1 MKVVE
6 KVDGASTNIYNKSVR
21 ALFNKCNKCNLVNKV
36 KIKMKKKQRLTGFV
50 EYTGLLIG
58 LIAVWQLA
66 SDKGL
71 INPIILPSPLSIVQC
86 FIALMKDGSLIENL
100 AISSKR
106 VLTGYAISAILAV
119 FLGICIGLSPRFKR
133 MTDLIIQILKPIPP
147 ISWIPLVILW
157 FGIGESSK
165 VFLIFIG
172 GFFTILV
179 NVVDGIRRIDVKLVE
194 LANAM
199 VIPRMKYILLVV
211 IPYAAPNIFTGLRI
225 GLGQSWMCVVAAELV
240 AAASGLGYMIM
251 FARQFGQTDVVI
263 VGMLMI
269 GIIGK
274 VMDSILMAVEKS
286 VIRWK

>member
-1 MKVVE
+1 MERKNNKALNGVEYFGLLVVLIAIWQ
-6 KVDGASTNIYNKSVR
+6 GASSAGI
-21 ALFNKCNKCNLVNKV
+21 L
-36 KIKMKKKQRLTGFV
+36 
-50 EYTGLLIG
+50 
-58 LIAVWQLA
+58 
-66 SDKGL
+66 
-71 INPIILPSPLSIVQC
+71 NPVTLPSPATILETFV
-86 FIALMKDGSLIENL
+86 ALVKKGTLQRNL
-100 AISSKR
+100 LISSQR
-106 VLTGYAISAILAV
+106 VLTGYVISAVSAV
-119 FLGICIGLSPRFKR
+119 VLGILIGLSSHFKR

-157 FGIGESSK
+157 FGIGEESK

-194 LANAM
+194 LSDAM
-199 VIPRMKYILLVV
+199 VIPRLKYIFQVV
-211 IPYAAPNIFTGLRI
+211 IPYAAPNIFTGLRV

-240 AAASGLGYMIM
+240 ASSTGLGYMIM
-251 FARQFGQTDVVI
+251 YARQFGQTDVVI

-274 VMDSILMAVEKS
+274 IMDSVLMFVEKR

>member
-1 MKVVE
+1 MLICVWQW
-6 KVDGASTNIYNKSVR
+6 ASN
-21 ALFNKCNKCNLVNKV
+21 AG
-36 KIKMKKKQRLTGFV
+36 RLNPLTLPSPSRIFK
-50 EYTGLLIG
+50 TFIG
-58 LIAVWQLA
+58 LIQ
-66 SDKGL
+66 KGTL
-71 INPIILPSPLSIVQC
+71 Q
-86 FIALMKDGSLIENL
+86 ENL
-100 AISSKR
+100 LISSKR
-106 VLTGYAISAILAV
+106 VLTGYFISAFTAV
-119 FLGICIGLSPRFKR
+119 VLGILIGLSRHFKR

-157 FGIGESSK
+157 FGIGEESK

-194 LANAM
+194 LSNAM
-199 VIPRMKYILLVV
+199 VIPRLKYVFEVV
-211 IPYAAPNIFTGLRI
+211 IPYAAPNIFTGLRV

-240 AAASGLGYMIM
+240 ASSTGLGYMIM
-251 FARQFGQTDVVI
+251 YARQFGQTDVVI

-274 VMDSILMAVEKS
+274 IMDSILMAIEKK

>member
-1 MKVVE
+1 MK
-6 KVDGASTNIYNKSVR
+6 NKKR
-21 ALFNKCNKCNLVNKV
+21 KALHGL
-36 KIKMKKKQRLTGFV
+36 
-50 EYTGLLIG
+50 EYIGLLV
-58 LIAVWQLA
+58 LIIAIWQIA

-71 INPIILPSPLSIVQC
+71 LNPLTLPSPSRILKT
-86 FIALMKDGSLIENL
+86 FISLIKKGTLQKNL
-100 AISSKR
+100 LISSRR
-106 VLTGYAISAILAV
+106 VLTGYMIAAVSAV
-119 FLGICIGLSPRFKR
+119 VLGILIGLSAHFKR

-157 FGIGESSK
+157 FGIGEEGK

-172 GFFTILV
+172 SFFTILV

-194 LANAM
+194 LSNAM
-199 VIPRMKYILLVV
+199 VIPKLKYVFQVV
-211 IPYAAPNIFTGLRI
+211 IPYAAPNIFTGLRT

-240 AAASGLGYMIM
+240 ASSTGLGYMIM
-251 FARQFGQTDVVI
+251 YARQFGQTDVVI

-274 VMDSILMAVEKS
+274 VMDSVLMAVEKA

>member
-1 MKVVE
+1 
-6 KVDGASTNIYNKSVR
+6 
-21 ALFNKCNKCNLVNKV
+21 
-36 KIKMKKKQRLTGFV
+36 MKKKQRLTGFI
-50 EYTGLLIG
+50 EYTGLLIV
-58 LIAVWQLA
+58 LIAVWQCA
-66 SDKGL
+66 SAFGY
-71 INPIILPSPLSIVQC
+71 INPIVLPSPLSIAEC
-86 FIALMKDGSLIENL
+86 FVSLLRDGTLLQNL
-100 AISSKR
+100 LISSKR
-106 VLTGYAISAILAV
+106 VLTGYVISAVLAV
-119 FLGICIGLSPRFKR
+119 VLGIWIGLSPRFKR

-199 VIPRMKYILLVV
+199 VIPRMKYILQVV
-211 IPYAAPNIFTGLRI
+211 IPYAAPNIFTGLRV

-240 AAASGLGYMIM
+240 ASSTGLGYMIM
-251 FARQFGQTDVVI
+251 YARQFGQTDVVI
-263 VGMLMI
+263 VGMLII
-269 GIIGK
+269 GITGK
-274 VMDSILMAVEKS
+274 VMDSILLAVEKS

>member
-1 MKVVE
+1 
-6 KVDGASTNIYNKSVR
+6 
-21 ALFNKCNKCNLVNKV
+21 
-36 KIKMKKKQRLTGFV
+36 MKKTQGILSLV
-50 EYTGLLIG
+50 EYTGLLI
-58 LIAVWQLA
+58 LLAAVWQLA
-66 SDKGL
+66 SDHGY
-71 INPIILPSPLSIVQC
+71 INPIILPSPLNIARC
-86 FIALMKDGSLIENL
+86 FADLLRDGSLQKNL
-100 AISSKR
+100 IISSKR
-106 VLTGYAISAILAV
+106 VLTGYAVSSVLALV
-119 FLGICIGLSPRFKR
+119 LGIWIGLSPRFKR

-199 VIPRMKYILLVV
+199 VIPRMKYIFQIV
-211 IPYAAPNIFTGLRI
+211 IPYAAPNIFTGLRV

-240 AAASGLGYMIM
+240 ASSTGLGYMIM

-274 VMDSILMAVEKS
+274 VMDSLLMAVEKS

>member
-1 MKVVE
+1 M
-6 KVDGASTNIYNKSVR
+6 NKR
-21 ALFNKCNKCNLVNKV
+21 
-36 KIKMKKKQRLTGFV
+36 KILDFI
-50 EYTGLLIG
+50 EYIG
-58 LIAVWQLA
+58 LATALIIVWQIA
-66 SDKGL
+66 SDREL
-71 INPIILPSPLSIVQC
+71 INPITLPSPAAILKR
-86 FIALMKDGSLIENL
+86 FITLIQNGSLPKNL
-100 AISSKR
+100 LISTKR
-106 VLTGYAISAILAV
+106 VLTGYVISAVLAV
-119 FLGICIGLSPRFKR
+119 VLGIMIGLSKHFKR

-157 FGIGESSK
+157 FGIGEESK

-199 VIPRMKYILLVV
+199 VIPRLKYIFQVV
-211 IPYAAPNIFTGLRI
+211 IPYAAPNIFTGLRV

-240 AAASGLGYMIM
+240 ASSTGLGYMIM
-251 FARQFGQTDVVI
+251 YARQFGQTDVVI

-274 VMDSILMAVEKS
+274 LMDSLLMAVEKK

>member
-1 MKVVE
+1 MK
-6 KVDGASTNIYNKSVR
+6 R
-21 ALFNKCNKCNLVNKV
+21 
-36 KIKMKKKQRLTGFV
+36 KQNLTGFI
-50 EYTGLLIG
+50 EYTGLLIV
-58 LIAVWQLA
+58 LIAIWQFA
-66 SDKGL
+66 SGYGF
-71 INPIILPSPLSIVQC
+71 INPIILPSPMSIIRC
-86 FIALMKDGSLIENL
+86 FISLMQDGSLPKNL
-100 AISSKR
+100 IISSKR
-106 VLTGYAISAILAV
+106 VLTGYAISTILALI
-119 FLGICIGLSPRFKR
+119 LGIWIGLSPHFKR

-179 NVVDGIRRIDVKLVE
+179 NVVDGIRRIDIKLVE

-199 VIPRMKYILLVV
+199 VIPRMKYILQIV
-211 IPYAAPNIFTGLRI
+211 IPYAAPSIFTGLRV

-240 AAASGLGYMIM
+240 AASSGLGYMIM

-274 VMDSILMAVEKS
+274 LMDSMLMVVEKR

>member
-1 MKVVE
+1 MKQ
-6 KVDGASTNIYNKSVR
+6 KR
-21 ALFNKCNKCNLVNKV
+21 
-36 KIKMKKKQRLTGFV
+36 RLAVFI
-50 EYTGLLIG
+50 EYFGLLII
-58 LIAVWQLA
+58 LIAIWQIL
-66 SDKGL
+66 SDRGF
-71 INPIILPSPLSIVQC
+71 INPLILPSPSGIVEC
-86 FIALMKDGSLIENL
+86 FVELMKDGSLPKNL
-100 AISSKR
+100 MISSKR
-106 VLTGYAISAILAV
+106 VLTGYAVSAVLALV
-119 FLGICIGLSPRFKR
+119 LGILIGLSPRFKQ
-133 MTDLIIQILKPIPP
+133 MTDLIIQILTPIPP

-199 VIPRMKYILLVV
+199 VIPRMKYVFQIV
-211 IPYAAPNIFTGLRI
+211 IPYAAPNIFTGLRV

-240 AAASGLGYMIM
+240 ASSTGLGYMIM
-251 FARQFGQTDVVI
+251 YARQFGQTDVVI

-269 GIIGK
+269 GVIGK
-274 VMDSILMAVEKS
+274 MMDSILMAVEKK

>member
-1 MKVVE
+1 VKHKNNKALNGVEYFGLLVVLIAIWQ
-6 KVDGASTNIYNKSVR
+6 GASSAGI
-21 ALFNKCNKCNLVNKV
+21 L
-36 KIKMKKKQRLTGFV
+36 
-50 EYTGLLIG
+50 
-58 LIAVWQLA
+58 
-66 SDKGL
+66 
-71 INPIILPSPLSIVQC
+71 NPVTLPSPATILETFVTLVKKGTLQ
-86 FIALMKDGSLIENL
+86 KNL
-100 AISSKR
+100 LISSQR
-106 VLTGYAISAILAV
+106 VLTGYAISAVSAIV
-119 FLGICIGLSPRFKR
+119 LGILIGLSSHFKR

-157 FGIGESSK
+157 FGIGEESK

-194 LANAM
+194 LSGAM
-199 VIPRMKYILLVV
+199 VIPRLKYIFQVV
-211 IPYAAPNIFTGLRI
+211 IPYAAPNIFTGLRV

-240 AAASGLGYMIM
+240 ASSTGLGYMIM
-251 FARQFGQTDVVI
+251 YARQFGQTDVVI

-274 VMDSILMAVEKS
+274 IMDSVLMFVEKK

>member
-1 MKVVE
+1 MRSKNG
-6 KVDGASTNIYNKSVR
+6 KLLKGI
-21 ALFNKCNKCNLVNKV
+21 
-36 KIKMKKKQRLTGFV
+36 
-50 EYTGLLIG
+50 EYVGLLVLVIV
-58 LIAVWQLA
+58 VWQIA

-71 INPIILPSPLSIVQC
+71 LNPLTLPSPARIFST
-86 FIALMKDGSLIENL
+86 FISLIKKGTLQENL
-100 AISSKR
+100 LISSKR
-106 VLTGYAISAILAV
+106 VLSGYAIAAVLAIV
-119 FLGICIGLSPRFKR
+119 LGILMGLSTHFKR

-157 FGIGESSK
+157 FGIGEEGK

-172 GFFTILV
+172 SFFTILV

-194 LANAM
+194 LSNAM
-199 VIPRMKYILLVV
+199 VISKFSYVFKVV
-211 IPYAAPNIFTGLRI
+211 IPYAAPNIFTGLRV

-240 AAASGLGYMIM
+240 ASSTGLGYMIM
-251 FARQFGQTDVVI
+251 YARQFGQTDVVI

-274 VMDSILMAVEKS
+274 IMDSILMRIEKA

>member
-1 MKVVE
+1 M
-6 KVDGASTNIYNKSVR
+6 
-21 ALFNKCNKCNLVNKV
+21 
-36 KIKMKKKQRLTGFV
+36 
-50 EYTGLLIG
+50 
-58 LIAVWQLA
+58 
-66 SDKGL
+66 
-71 INPIILPSPLSIVQC
+71 
-86 FIALMKDGSLIENL
+86 
-100 AISSKR
+100 
-106 VLTGYAISAILAV
+106 LTGYAISAILALV
-119 FLGICIGLSPRFKR
+119 LGIWIGLSPHFKR

-199 VIPRMKYILLVV
+199 VIPRMKYILQIV
-211 IPYAAPNIFTGLRI
+211 IPYAAPNIFTGLRV

-240 AAASGLGYMIM
+240 AASSGLGYMIM

-274 VMDSILMAVEKS
+274 IMDSILMAVEKS

>member
-1 MKVVE
+1 
-6 KVDGASTNIYNKSVR
+6 
-21 ALFNKCNKCNLVNKV
+21 
-36 KIKMKKKQRLTGFV
+36 MKKTQGILSLV
-50 EYTGLLIG
+50 EYTGLLI
-58 LIAVWQLA
+58 LLTAVWQLA
-66 SDKGL
+66 SDHGY
-71 INPIILPSPLSIVQC
+71 INPIILPSPLNIARC
-86 FIALMKDGSLIENL
+86 FADLLRDGSLQKNL
-100 AISSKR
+100 IISSKR
-106 VLTGYAISAILAV
+106 VLTGYAVSSVLALV
-119 FLGICIGLSPRFKR
+119 LGIWIGLSPRFKR

-199 VIPRMKYILLVV
+199 VIPRMKYIFQIV
-211 IPYAAPNIFTGLRI
+211 IPYAAPNIFTGLRV

-240 AAASGLGYMIM
+240 ASSTGLGYMIM

-274 VMDSILMAVEKS
+274 VMDSLLMAVEKS

>member
-1 MKVVE
+1 MK
-6 KVDGASTNIYNKSVR
+6 N
-21 ALFNKCNKCNLVNKV
+21 
-36 KIKMKKKQRLTGFV
+36 KKQKLLNSF
-50 EYTGLLIG
+50 EYLILLVVLICAWQTAANIGLL
-58 LIAVWQLA
+58 
-66 SDKGL
+66 
-71 INPIILPSPLSIVQC
+71 NPITLPSPGKILETFVLLVKKGTLQ
-86 FIALMKDGSLIENL
+86 KNL
-100 AISSKR
+100 VISSRR
-106 VLTGYAISAILAV
+106 VLTGYAISAVSAV
-119 FLGICIGLSPRFKR
+119 VLGILIGLSAHFKR

-157 FGIGESSK
+157 FGIGEESK

-199 VIPRMKYILLVV
+199 VIPRLKYVFQVV
-211 IPYAAPNIFTGLRI
+211 IPYAAPNIFTGLRV

-240 AAASGLGYMIM
+240 ASSTGLGYMIM
-251 FARQFGQTDVVI
+251 YARQFGQTDVVI

-274 VMDSILMAVEKS
+274 IMDSLLMAVEKK
-286 VIRWK
+286 VIGWK

>member
-1 MKVVE
+1 
-6 KVDGASTNIYNKSVR
+6 
-21 ALFNKCNKCNLVNKV
+21 
-36 KIKMKKKQRLTGFV
+36 MKKTQGLLSLV
-50 EYTGLLIG
+50 EYTGVLIL

-66 SDKGL
+66 SDRGY
-71 INPIILPSPLSIVQC
+71 INPIVLPSPLNIARC
-86 FIALMKDGSLIENL
+86 FGDLLRDGSLQKNL
-100 AISSKR
+100 VISSKR
-106 VLTGYAISAILAV
+106 VLTGYAISSVLALV
-119 FLGICIGLSPRFKR
+119 LGIWIGLSPRFKR

-199 VIPRMKYILLVV
+199 VIPRMKYILQIV
-211 IPYAAPNIFTGLRI
+211 IPYAAPNIFTGLRV

-240 AAASGLGYMIM
+240 ASSTGLGYMIM
-251 FARQFGQTDVVI
+251 YARQFGQTDVVI

-274 VMDSILMAVEKS
+274 LMDSLLMAVEKS